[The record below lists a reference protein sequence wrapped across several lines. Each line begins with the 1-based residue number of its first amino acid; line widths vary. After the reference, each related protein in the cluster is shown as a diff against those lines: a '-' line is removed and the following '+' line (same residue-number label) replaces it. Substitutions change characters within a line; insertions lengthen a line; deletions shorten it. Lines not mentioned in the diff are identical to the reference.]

1 MSNSRLCVNFTFK
14 ITGMFQASDS
24 KYLSDNQWYM
34 PYNELL
40 TAFNWE
46 IIGYSSEE
54 RPILNTTLGTG
65 SRSICMWAG
74 MHGNE
79 TTGIFML
86 LSLIDLHTRN
96 KIDLSDNSIHI
107 IPIINPDAYVRFT
120 RRNGL
125 SIDLNRDFRAFQTIE
140 SAKLIG
146 WIKMNSPELC
156 FNLHDQRSIFHLH
169 NEPAYTS
176 FLVPSSNESRAITP
190 VRRALMNRVGNALS
204 SLQVPL
210 NGIGRY
216 SDKFYPTAVGDYLMA
231 KGIPNVLFESGV
243 SVDDFERMKA
253 RLFGLNVMVA
263 LLNADDTPSV
273 VYDELPQNKEG
284 LLEWVFTGVLYARM
298 RVDVAIKRVYYV
310 NGHAQGMYYM
320 VDELGDLAS
329 RPRMKETD
337 GSVIALSAP
346 LIIGQP
352 ITAVLGPVVFENGLI
367 VG

>member
-1 MSNSRLCVNFTFK
+1 
-14 ITGMFQASDS
+14 MFQASDS

-40 TAFNWE
+40 SAVNWE

-54 RPILNTTLGTG
+54 RPILHTTLGAG
-65 SRSICMWAG
+65 SRSICVWAG

-79 TTGIFML
+79 TTGVYML
-86 LSLIDLHTRN
+86 LSLIDLYTRN
-96 KIDLSDNSIHI
+96 KIDLNDFAIHI
-107 IPIINPDAYVRFT
+107 IPVINPDAYVRFT

-146 WIKMNSPELC
+146 WIKMKAPELC
-156 FNLHDQRSIFHLH
+156 FNLHDQRSIFHVN

-176 FLVPSSNESRAITP
+176 FLIPSSEETRSITP
-190 VRRALMNRVGNALS
+190 LRRTLMNRLGNALS
-204 SLQVPL
+204 SLNVPL

-216 SDKFYPTAVGDYLMA
+216 SDEFYPTAIGDYLMA
-231 KGIPNVLFESGV
+231 QGIPNVLFESGV
-243 SVDDFERMKA
+243 SVDDFERKKA
-253 RLFGLNVMVA
+253 RIFGLNVMVA
-263 LLNADDTPSV
+263 LLLATEEPST
-273 VYDELPQNKEG
+273 VYDQLPQNKEG

-298 RVDVAIKRVYYV
+298 RIDIALKRVYYV

-320 VDELGDLAS
+320 VNEIGDLAS
-329 RPRMKETD
+329 RPRMKETN
-337 GSVIALSAP
+337 GAAMALSAP

-352 ITAVLGPVVFENGLI
+352 ITAVLGSMVFEDGLI